1 MRKIDTESLSKELS
15 ELRKQKNLSMD
26 KACKEMEL
34 SKPTLSRIEKG
45 RIPDALTLLKM
56 CEWMGVNPIKYLS

>member
-1 MRKIDTESLSKELS
+1 
-15 ELRKQKNLSMD
+15 MD